1 MIHKYFQI
9 ERKHIVMVQFIIE
22 GYGRMA
28 AVSTVDF
35 QKAIIRIAMMPDFVQ
50 EMNGLLEELQI
61 KYKMKEISDYQEN

>member
-1 MIHKYFQI
+1 MNRYFQI

-61 KYKMKEISDYQEN
+61 KYKIKEISGYQEN

>member
-1 MIHKYFQI
+1 
-9 ERKHIVMVQFIIE
+9 
-22 GYGRMA
+22 MA

-61 KYKMKEISDYQEN
+61 KYKIKEISGYQEN